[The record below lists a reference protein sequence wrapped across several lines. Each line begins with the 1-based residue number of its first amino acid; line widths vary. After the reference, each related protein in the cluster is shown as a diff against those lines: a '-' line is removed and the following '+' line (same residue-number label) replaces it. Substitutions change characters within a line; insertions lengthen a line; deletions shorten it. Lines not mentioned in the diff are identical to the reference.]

1 MCYLGYYINR
11 QVIFNTMPHYICTGG
26 CGGVSVT
33 PGVCKTEGCSKEGE
47 LLELCDCTDGEH
59 DGLSEVEEIEE
70 EQEEEE

>member
-1 MCYLGYYINR
+1 M
-11 QVIFNTMPHYICTGG
+11 GG

-33 PGVCKTEGCSKEGE
+33 PGVCKAEGCSKEGE

-59 DGLSEVEEIEE
+59 DGLFEVEEIEE